1 MSDKALQEYI
11 QEQIAKNLIEKY
23 IQSLNFANNPRSTPA
38 TVTTST
44 AVIGVY
50 DPLEESGRAITVTAQ
65 AQAGM
70 NFDRESGTLEL
81 AIGDVTDE
89 NQSQKHQEL

>member
-23 IQSLNFANNPRSTPA
+23 IQSLNFADNPRSTPA
-38 TVTTST
+38 MTNT

-50 DPLEESGRAITVTAQ
+50 DPVTEESLSGRAIAVTAK
-65 AQAGM
+65 AAM
-70 NFDRESGTLEL
+70 NFDRELGTLEL
-81 AIGDVTDE
+81 ATGDVTDE